1 MECVWRVRGEWVE
14 VGGECVGRWRV
25 CVERGGGGGWG
36 VGVGCEG
43 NEQI

>member
-1 MECVWRVRGEWVE
+1 MESVWRVCEE